1 MSSVLRK
8 IEKEIVS
15 SKGAP
20 DFLDV
25 LLGDYK
31 SEALN
36 GEDVVLF
43 GAGSLGQELCVALN
57 NHGVFPVCFC
67 DTNQAK
73 NGTNICGLPVI
84 DIEEL
89 CNTHGNSLI
98 VIATKHHS
106 QEVKYLLL
114 KNGFSNDRILCKE
127 PDRKTYMAFVY
138 ANFITQSYIKDIL
151 VKHNH
156 ASMFSKLMADEIM
169 LNNAY
174 NIFSDLKSKELF
186 ITKLALL
193 ASGGN
198 FNIFDKFISSFSEPF
213 QGFGFDNDI
222 AYPEDYYYFNN
233 DVLPLAQHEIYVDV
247 GAFDGDTIR
256 TFVQACDKN
265 GISYS
270 HILAFEPD
278 PQCYEALLNNTFS
291 YPNVSCHQIGLWSE
305 TGTLQFKSSGIA
317 LHDQAAAI
325 CHTGDVEIQV
335 VSLDDFSQGTEVT
348 FIKMDPGGNVIPD
361 AIRGAAR
368 TIAKHRPKLAVG
380 VYHAIESIYEIPLLV
395 KDICSDYRLYLRHN
409 TYHLCDTDLYAVV

>member
-1 MSSVLRK
+1 MPSVLRR

-20 DFLDV
+20 GFLDV
-25 LLGDYK
+25 LLGDHK

-36 GEDVVLF
+36 GGDVVLF

-57 NHGVFPVCFC
+57 NHGVSPVCFC
-67 DTNQAK
+67 DTNEAK
-73 NGTNICGLPVI
+73 SGTIICGLPVI
-84 DIEEL
+84 NIDEL
-89 CNTHGNSLI
+89 RKAHGNSLI

-106 QEVKYLLL
+106 QDVKYLLIN
-114 KNGFSNDRILCKE
+114 NGFSYDRMLCKD
-127 PDRKTYMAFVY
+127 PDRKVYMAFVY

-151 VKHNH
+151 GKYTRDGIL
-156 ASMFSKLMADEIM
+156 SKIKTDELM

-174 NIFSDLKSKELF
+174 NIFSDSKSKELF
-186 ITKLALL
+186 ITKLALF
-193 ASGGN
+193 ASGGD
-198 FNIFDKFISSFSEPF
+198 FYIFDKFISSFSEPF
-213 QGFGFDNDI
+213 QGFGFDNDR
-222 AYPEDYYYFNN
+222 AHPEDYYYFNN
-233 DVLPLAQHEIYVDV
+233 DVLPLAPHEIYVDV

-256 TFVQACDKN
+256 EFVQACDKN
-265 GISYS
+265 RISYS

-291 YPNVSCHQIGLWSE
+291 HPNVSCHQIGLWSDSR
-305 TGTLQFKSSGIA
+305 TLQFKSSGIA

-325 CHTGDVEIQV
+325 CHTGDIEIQV
-335 VSLDDFSQGTEVT
+335 VSLDDFLQGSEVT

-361 AIRGAAR
+361 AIKGAAR

-380 VYHAIESIYEIPLLV
+380 AYHALDSIYEIPLLV
-395 KDICSDYRLYLRHN
+395 KGICSDYRLYLRHN